1 MDGDLRGEPMLSQA
15 ESKLFLVISHHN
27 PLRASS
33 TQVIENLQESGRE
46 VSLGSAIDSP
56 CLFKS
61 LFSS

>member
-15 ESKLFLVISHHN
+15 ESKLFLAHHN

-33 TQVIENLQESGRE
+33 AQVIENLQESGRE

>member
-1 MDGDLRGEPMLSQA
+1 MDGDLRREPMLSQA

-33 TQVIENLQESGRE
+33 AQVIENLQESGRE

>member
-1 MDGDLRGEPMLSQA
+1 MDGDLRREPMLSQA
-15 ESKLFLVISHHN
+15 ESKVISHHN

-33 TQVIENLQESGRE
+33 AQVIENLQESDRE